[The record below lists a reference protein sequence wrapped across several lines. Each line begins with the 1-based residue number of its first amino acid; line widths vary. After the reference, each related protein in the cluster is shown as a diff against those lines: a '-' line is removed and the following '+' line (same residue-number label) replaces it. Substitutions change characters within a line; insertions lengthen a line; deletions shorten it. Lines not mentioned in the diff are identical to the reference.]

1 MPGHPY
7 CHIIRHGKYTHG
19 PGKNQHLFFEETVTF
34 SVLGLLKNHTQHVV
48 PPVRHGPNIC
58 RDAPQGLSAAAGRD
72 RNSYYSYIKIRQSL
86 RPDLRHPS
94 FSSLAGGS
102 QKRILRLGWHKSFP
116 QSLLWFQRKTSIG
129 PNPGRFHDA
138 PVGIAARRRQLQNRS
153 PVPSARDRRFSV
165 PLAAP
170 AELPAFAIFFANYLN

>member
-34 SVLGLLKNHTQHVV
+34 SVLGLLKKTHTTCCTARSPWPEHL
-48 PPVRHGPNIC
+48 
-58 RDAPQGLSAAAGRD
+58 RDTPQGLSAAAGRD

-116 QSLLWFQRKTSIG
+116 QSLLWFQRKTSIS

-165 PLAAP
+165 PLAAS
-170 AELPAFAIFFANYLN
+170 AELPVFASSSLTI